1 MGSSLPPFQTSM
13 SSSLGQAGMGS
24 ALDAQKST
32 GLFGIDNKNTSI
44 SSGGSPFKNNDLI
57 SSGGPGVPMDHS
69 TGIRERRL
77 YVKTANECCVVEQW
91 ISLVGNQKMLCRL
104 SFLFFIVE
112 YQIFICFI

>member
-57 SSGGPGVPMDHS
+57 SSGGPGNPMDHS

-77 YVKTANECCVVEQW
+77 YVKTANECRVVEQ
-91 ISLVGNQKMLCRL
+91 
-104 SFLFFIVE
+104 
-112 YQIFICFI
+112 

>member
-13 SSSLGQAGMGS
+13 SSSLGQAGIGS

-57 SSGGPGVPMDHS
+57 SGGPGIPMDHS
-69 TGIRERRL
+69 TGIREEVFVL
-77 YVKTANECCVVEQW
+77 K
-91 ISLVGNQKMLCRL
+91 L
-104 SFLFFIVE
+104 
-112 YQIFICFI
+112 QINAL